1 VQQWRIIL
9 LELSP
14 LLLGA
19 VLSVGMW
26 LVARKDRAVLSGR
39 AGVLAASGGLL
50 PVLVSFLYSVVTI
63 TPQLLA
69 WTGRDW
75 SIGLQEARFSMPLG
89 AGLVALAILSV
100 PGPRRRPGSTTAG
113 ITRRTALTFLSAG
126 WTVALIAV
134 VGVTIALSLAA
145 GLASAP
151 DETGRYA
158 MFNFKIGTMS
168 VGSTIYGW
176 YYSVPAMLLLIIL
189 ITSAW
194 VGLALV
200 ARPPLSEPRE
210 QDAAVRRIQSRNIIA
225 VATGALL
232 FHLAAILGSLAGTSR
247 VGGALPTDTAGV
259 INVGSPFAALGSF
272 LNSSSF
278 VAMCLGTAVCLSVV
292 LTAVPWTARARQS
305 TIKTA
310 P

>member
-1 VQQWRIIL
+1 MQQWRITL

-14 LLLGA
+14 LLLAA
-19 VLSVGMW
+19 VLSIGIW
-26 LVARKDRAVLSGR
+26 LATRKDRTVLRGR

-50 PVLVSFLYSVVTI
+50 PVVVSFLYSVVAI

-69 WTGRDW
+69 WTGTDV
-75 SIGLQEARFSMPLG
+75 SIGLQDARFSMPLV

-100 PGPRRRPGSTTAG
+100 PCPRKPPGSTTAG

-168 VGSTIYGW
+168 VSSTIYGW
-176 YYSVPAMLLLIIL
+176 YYSVPAMLLLILL
-189 ITSAW
+189 ITTAW

-200 ARPPLSEPRE
+200 ARRPLSEPRE
-210 QDAAVRRIQSRNIIA
+210 QDAVVRRVKSRNIIA
-225 VATGALL
+225 VTTGALL

-247 VGGALPTDTAGV
+247 VGGSLPTDTAG
-259 INVGSPFAALGSF
+259 IISVGSPFAALGPF

-278 VAMCLGTAVCLSVV
+278 VATCLGAAVCLSVV
-292 LTAVPWTARARQS
+292 LTAVPWTARVRQS